1 MAVSE
6 TTAPA
11 AVAAPEHLER
21 DAIGLGR
28 VVAYTAGFIGPA
40 ASIALGLVAAFS
52 FAGSATPFVVL
63 LAFLGAL
70 FATNSV
76 AQLARKFP
84 SAGSLYTYN
93 ARTLGRPA
101 GFVSGWMLVFA
112 YFIFVPAGIGAV
124 GTFFSQFLNDAFSWH
139 VNENVLLVIFL
150 IGVCLLAYR
159 GIAASAT
166 VDLVVLA
173 IEMLI
178 ILALAV
184 TILGKGGPGLGGL
197 KPFDPSNTLNGK
209 FSDITL
215 AMVYTVVIFTG
226 FESGAVLGE
235 ETRNPRRN
243 VPRGILGA
251 VTMVGLFYLF
261 VAYSE
266 VHGAKDMTKFA
277 ADPNQLST
285 LTNQYWSSSEAWI
298 IDLAVALSTLAYVVA
313 AFNAAVR
320 LAYAMGR
327 EGMMPRSLGKLSR
340 YRTPHVAIFGVGV
353 LSLAIGLPV
362 SISQGGF
369 LTFAYIGGIAGL
381 VMIVSYILVSAG
393 VIFAFR
399 TRFLQEF
406 NPFTHLLLPF
416 LAIAVFAVPL
426 VGNFYPKPAYPF
438 NILPYIAVGWCLLG
452 VVVALW
458 LRRNRPEL
466 LGRIGNVF
474 LIEGPEPPST
484 SQVELP
490 TRIDDPSTPTGVP
503 PGAAPAGP

>member
-6 TTAPA
+6 TTAPPA
-11 AVAAPEHLER
+11 AAAHLER

-63 LAFLGAL
+63 FAFLGAL
-70 FATNSV
+70 FASNSV
-76 AQLARKFP
+76 AQLAKKFP
-84 SAGSLYTYN
+84 SAGSMYTYN
-93 ARTLGRPA
+93 ASTLGRPA

-124 GTFFSQFLNDAFSWH
+124 GTFFSQFLSDAFSWH
-139 VNENVLLVIFL
+139 VDENILLVFFL
-150 IGVCLLAYR
+150 VFVCVLAYR

-166 VDLVVLA
+166 VDLIVLA
-173 IEMLI
+173 IEMII
-178 ILALAV
+178 ILALAA
-184 TILGKGGPGLGGL
+184 TILVKGGPGLGGL

-226 FESGAVLGE
+226 FEAGAVLGE

-251 VTMVGLFYLF
+251 VAMVGLFYLF
-261 VAYSE
+261 TSYAE
-266 VHGAKDMTKFA
+266 VHGAKDIARFA
-277 ADPNQLST
+277 VDPNQLST
-285 LTNQYWSSSEAWI
+285 LTNTYWSSGQAWI

-327 EGMMPRSLGKLSR
+327 ESMLPRHLSGLSR
-340 YRTPHVAIFGVGV
+340 YRTPHVAILVIGL

-362 SISQGGF
+362 SLSQGGF

-393 VIFAFR
+393 VIYAFR
-399 TRFLQEF
+399 TRFVSEF
-406 NPFTHLLLPF
+406 NPVTHVLFPL
-416 LAIAVFAVPL
+416 LAIGIFAIPL

-438 NILPYIAVGWCLLG
+438 NILPFIAVGWVVLG
-452 VVVALW
+452 VFVGYW
-458 LRRNRPEL
+458 ISKRRPEVL
-466 LGRIGNVF
+466 ARIGKVF
-474 LIEGPEPPST
+474 LIEEGEPPT
-484 SQVELP
+484 LSQIELP
-490 TRIDDPSTPTGVP
+490 TRIEEEPPLSVPGPSG
-503 PGAAPAGP
+503 GAPSGA